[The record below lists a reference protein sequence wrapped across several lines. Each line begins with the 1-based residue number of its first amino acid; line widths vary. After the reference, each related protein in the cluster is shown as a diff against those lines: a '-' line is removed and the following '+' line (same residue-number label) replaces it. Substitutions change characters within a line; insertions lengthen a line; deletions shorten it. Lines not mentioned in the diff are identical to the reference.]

1 MQLKSLKIFCDVVK
15 QRSFSKAA
23 SANGVSQSNASQ
35 VVLHIEENL
44 GVQLVD
50 RSRRPFVLTTEGQ
63 RYFEGC
69 LELLQKYSALE
80 RDIRSLHDAEEARVT
95 VASIY
100 SVGLAYMSQQLQ
112 GFSTEYPQCN
122 IRLEYLHPDRVIE
135 VVESDQADFGIT
147 SYPQDSRFLAAERW
161 RDEPMVLV
169 TAPSHPLAERE
180 RAPLEAVR
188 GEQFVAFQKGLRIR
202 EEIDREFALRDVEV
216 SVQFEFDNIETIKRA
231 VEVGS
236 CVTLLPEPSVARE
249 VAAGTLAAVRLSGQ
263 QLSRPLGFV
272 YRRDREMSGTTKR
285 FLEYLH
291 LHADDQPTN
300 PPTTSSPQ
308 KTEPAIA

>member
-80 RDIRSLHDAEEARVT
+80 REVRSLHDAEEARVT

-147 SYPQDSRFLAAERW
+147 SYPQESRCLAAERW

-169 TAPSHPLAERE
+169 TPPSHPLAERQ

-202 EEIDREFALRDVEV
+202 EEIDREFALRNIEV
-216 SVQFEFDNIETIKRA
+216 SVQFEFDNIETMKRA

-236 CVTLLPEPSVARE
+236 CVTLLPEPTVARE
-249 VAAGTLAAVRLSGQ
+249 VAGGTLVAVALSGQ
-263 QLSRPLGFV
+263 ELSRPLGFV

-285 FLEYLH
+285 FLEYLQ
-291 LHADDQPTN
+291 LHADDEPIN
-300 PPTTSSPQ
+300 PPTSTSSPN
-308 KTEPAIA
+308 TEPAIA